1 MQVSH
6 QKVVMID
13 YVLTD
18 DDKNTLDKSD
28 GQPLAYIHG
37 MGNIIPGLEKALEG
51 KAVGDKLDV
60 RIEPAEAYG
69 ERSLEAIQTVPRDR
83 FQGVDKIEAGMQFQA
98 QGAGG
103 AVQVVT
109 VTNVTDTEVTVD
121 ANHPLAGVPL
131 NFNVE
136 VVGVRDAEAE
146 EIEHGHVHGPGGH
159 DH

>member
-60 RIEPAEAYG
+60 RIEPADAYG

-109 VTNVTDTEVTVD
+109 VTNVTDTE
-121 ANHPLAGVPL
+121 
-131 NFNVE
+131 
-136 VVGVRDAEAE
+136 
-146 EIEHGHVHGPGGH
+146 
-159 DH
+159 